1 MKLNEL
7 IDRFFSNTKKDIV
20 ELAQTELSNENKKLF
35 LDHSISEFLS
45 QAINGLTV
53 NIFVKMI
60 LKKMFLPIVP
70 MLTQWVFD
78 LLKAKI
84 DGITK

>member
-1 MKLNEL
+1 MKLDEL
-7 IDRFFSNTKKDIV
+7 IDKFFANTKKDIV
-20 ELAQTELSNENKKLF
+20 ELAQTELSNENRKLS
-35 LDHSISEFLS
+35 LDHSITDFLT

-53 NIFVKMI
+53 NIFAKMI

-84 DGITK
+84 EGVTK